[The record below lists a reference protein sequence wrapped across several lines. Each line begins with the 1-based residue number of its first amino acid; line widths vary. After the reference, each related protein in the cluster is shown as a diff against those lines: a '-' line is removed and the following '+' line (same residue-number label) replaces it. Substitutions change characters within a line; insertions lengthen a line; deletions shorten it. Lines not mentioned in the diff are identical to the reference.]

1 MLCKRSMQIKKYQI
15 AISDIHLY
23 AYHGVMPQEQQ
34 VGASYTI
41 DILLTLTDYS
51 CVYSDDIT
59 STVSYADVYDLLKQE
74 MSKPSQLLEHVCWR
88 IIRVILDRFACVDEV
103 EVALFKDTPPMGGD
117 RLGAGVTIKGIRD
130 DS

>member
-1 MLCKRSMQIKKYQI
+1 MQIKKYQI
-15 AISDIHLY
+15 AINDIHLY

-51 CVYSDDIT
+51 CVESDDIA

-74 MSKPSQLLEHVCWR
+74 MSEPSKLLEHVCWR
-88 IIRVILDRFACVDEV
+88 MIRVILDRFACVAEV
-103 EVALFKDTPPMGGD
+103 EVTLFKDTPPMGGD
-117 RLGAGVTIKGIRD
+117 RLKAGVTIKGARG
-130 DS
+130 